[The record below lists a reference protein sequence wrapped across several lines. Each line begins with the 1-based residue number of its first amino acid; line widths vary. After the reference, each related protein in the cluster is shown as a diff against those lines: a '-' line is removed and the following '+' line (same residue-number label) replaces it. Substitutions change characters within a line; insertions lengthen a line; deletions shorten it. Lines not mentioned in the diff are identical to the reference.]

1 MFYVKNDDMED
12 MMRKAADNYELNEDM
27 AADWSKVRAALQD
40 EDAFITSTKKEKKRR
55 KLYLLWW
62 LLLIPAIWIITYK
75 TGLYN
80 SDKKQNTKTT
90 IAKKPNSP
98 VQKSLSGNHNTISGN
113 NSTSSQSNTNGK
125 SIAITYSK
133 KIATN
138 NKLIS
143 AQAQSPLDINNETSE
158 NKTSV
163 VSANADADKNILN
176 SQAFPQSATIANN
189 SNQTDNNSSKNNLMN
204 DLLNNK
210 NTEIL
215 NNKTNSIQK
224 DNKADVAKTNASVQ
238 KKKTDNYTRQ
248 AFAYTGLTGN
258 ADISFIKF
266 QKASSPGI
274 GIGIIGGYHFKSGI
288 SIETGILYD
297 KKSYYTKGEYFD
309 KGKLS
314 YLQNV
319 NLISADGNCHMWEI
333 PLNFK
338 YDFNT
343 QKKHNW
349 FVTAGVSS
357 YIMNKEYYNF
367 KYEKNG
373 MINENA
379 YNYYHSSQ
387 NWFSILNVGG
397 GINIKT
403 GNKYFLQAQPYYKIP
418 LSGIGKGSL
427 SLNSAGIN
435 ISLTRRLH

>member
-40 EDAFITSTKKEKKRR
+40 EDASFTSTKKEKKRR
-55 KLYLLWW
+55 KLYLFWW
-62 LLLIPAIWIITYK
+62 LLLIPAIAIFTYEV
-75 TGLYN
+75 GLYD
-80 SDKKQNTKTT
+80 SDKKQNIKTT
-90 IAKKPNSP
+90 ITKKPNSP
-98 VQKSLSGNHNTISGN
+98 AQSNLSGNNSTISGN
-113 NSTSSQSNTNGK
+113 NSTSSQSNTNAK
-125 SIAITYSK
+125 NIAITNSK
-133 KIATN
+133 KTATN
-138 NKLIS
+138 NKIIS
-143 AQAQSPLDINNETSE
+143 VEMQSSLSTNEGVSAK
-158 NKTSV
+158 KTSTA
-163 VSANADADKNILN
+163 SRYTDANKNIL
-176 SQAFPQSATIANN
+176 SKQTLVQSAPLADN
-189 SNQTDNNSSKNNLMN
+189 SNQADSSFKNNLTN
-204 DLLNNK
+204 DQLSNK
-210 NTEIL
+210 ATEVL
-215 NNKTNSIQK
+215 NNKTDVNQK
-224 DNKADVAKTNASVQ
+224 DNKTDIAHTNTSVQ

-274 GIGIIGGYHFKSGI
+274 GIGIVGGYHFKSGI
-288 SIETGILYD
+288 SVETGILYD

-309 KGKLS
+309 KGKLA

-338 YDFNT
+338 YDFNA

-349 FVTAGVSS
+349 FVTGGISS

-367 KYEKNG
+367 KYENYG
-373 MINENA
+373 VINEKA
-379 YNYYHSSQ
+379 YDFYHSSQ
-387 NWFSILNVGG
+387 NWFSILNIGG

-427 SLNSAGIN
+427 SLNSTGIN
-435 ISLTRRLH
+435 LSVIRRLH